1 MIEGSFFGQ
10 NLDLWISIIL
20 TVLVLVLGL
29 VIYDIYNHRKLKAR
43 YEVFMG
49 INKKRRNDV
58 NMEKLLVEC
67 VAKAESIDE
76 KYTKVLEIVQD
87 MNKNMKYCC
96 QKVGIVRYNPFEEM
110 GGNLCFA
117 VAILDAEDTGIVIN
131 GIHSRSGTFT
141 YAKPVELGVS
151 TYILSKEE
159 QEAIDKAKNN
169 AYQAVKKTVTVKEP
183 ARTLRAK
190 KMKEKALAEKER
202 QKEKAEIYKNA
213 VAKAKRKKAVKNVKK
228 SVDKGRG

>member
-1 MIEGSFFGQ
+1 MIEGKFFGQ

-49 INKKRRNDV
+49 INKNAETTSTWKSCWWNV
-58 NMEKLLVEC
+58 WQ
-67 VAKAESIDE
+67 KAESIDE

-151 TYILSKEE
+151 IYILSKGRSR
-159 QEAIDKAKNN
+159 EAIDKAKNT
-169 AYQAVKKTVTVKEP
+169 AYQAVKRP
-183 ARTLRAK
+183 
-190 KMKEKALAEKER
+190 
-202 QKEKAEIYKNA
+202 
-213 VAKAKRKKAVKNVKK
+213 
-228 SVDKGRG
+228 

>member
-1 MIEGSFFGQ
+1 MIEGSFFGK

-213 VAKAKRKKAVKNVKK
+213 AAKAKRKKAVKNVKK